1 MRLLIRFL
9 AMLLLFGALANAN
22 ELDYADLVARIK
34 QTFKE
39 SIALYES
46 GKQDEA
52 RLVAQSAYFELFEN
66 LEGPIRINVSARK
79 SYAMESKFVKIRKL
93 IAKGAPIEE
102 VQATIDE
109 LSSEMDEVLPKIEK
123 GARLVAEKSEP
134 EQEAAS
140 EETSNS
146 AAEQPIASEESLQ
159 EQVLEPQWLELFSRI
174 EDKYAGAL
182 QAFKTGDLEESKRLI
197 IAAQFEDYRNG
208 MMETAI
214 RRYVSQIRDGQIQG
228 EMGRIVRAINAKEIE
243 EGAELEDALTRLKN
257 SIYLALSDL
266 PKEASALAQGVE
278 APKEESSKKDF
289 SPVVIELEKRMNSA
303 IQKYEA
309 GERAQAMSL
318 VQDSYFDVFEESG
331 MELKIGAVDNTL
343 KTAIE
348 ATFSQ
353 IVALMKTEGNL
364 AAIKE
369 AIAVLNSQLKEGVKR
384 LEGTDTTMLFIYSLT
399 IILREGIEALIVITA
414 IIAYFIK
421 SGNAHRLNIVYS
433 ALWTAIALSFV
444 SAFVMNYLLKVSGE
458 GREMLEGIVMLVAVF
473 LLFYVGF
480 WLLSSAH
487 SKEWNRMIAQ
497 KVDMSLNNGAIYSL
511 WSTVFLA
518 VYREGAECVLFYQ
531 ALFID
536 AGEASGYGAVI
547 SGFVLGVVLL
557 VGIFYLLKTGAV
569 RIPIRP
575 FFIATSVLIFFMAL
589 IFSSKGVME
598 LVEARVFEP
607 TLIEGMPSVIWL
619 GIYPYLEP
627 LMLQVVILFGAIA
640 SGTYITLKSKHNES

>member
-1 MRLLIRFL
+1 MRLLTQFL
-9 AMLLLFGALANAN
+9 AILLLFGALANAN

-102 VQATIDE
+102 VRATIDD

-123 GARLVAEKSEP
+123 GARLVAENSEA
-134 EQEAAS
+134 EVASKEASNGAS
-140 EETSNS
+140 E
-146 AAEQPIASEESLQ
+146 QPLVSEESSQ

-182 QAFKTGDLEESKRLI
+182 QAFKAGDLEESKRLI

-243 EGAELEDALTRLKN
+243 GEAELEDTLMRLKN

-266 PKEASALAQGVE
+266 PKEAGALAQGVE
-278 APKEESSKKDF
+278 IPKTEVSSKKDF
-289 SPVVIELEKRMNSA
+289 SLVVIELEKRMDSA

-309 GERAQAMSL
+309 GERARAMSL
-318 VQDSYFDVFEESG
+318 VQDSYFDIFEESG

-364 AAIKE
+364 EAIKG
-369 AIAVLNSQLKEGVKR
+369 AIATLNSQLKEGVKR
-384 LEGTDTTMLFIYSLT
+384 LEGTDATMLFIYSLT

-414 IIAYFIK
+414 IIAYFIR
-421 SGNAHRLNIVYS
+421 SGNAHRLNVVYS

-487 SKEWNRMIAQ
+487 SKEWNKMIAQ
-497 KVDMSLNNGAIYSL
+497 KVDISLSSGATYSL

-536 AGEASGYGAVI
+536 AGEASGYGAVVL
-547 SGFVLGVVLL
+547 GFALGVVLL

-619 GIYPYLEP
+619 GVYPYLEP
-627 LMLQVVILFGAIA
+627 LILQVAILFGAIT
-640 SGTYITLKSKHNES
+640 SGAYIVLKSKHNES